1 MATPEFLTALER
13 RGSAPA
19 LILAGGRVVDY
30 ADLARRAQAFA
41 QEIEAPRALVAMEA
55 APSEHFVIGLVGAL
69 LAGHAVAILPPD
81 AETRAE
87 FTLRFA
93 PEMVWRPTDGR
104 WRLLRCEPAAA
115 VAPHPDL
122 AVLLLTSGSTGSAR
136 AVRLSGSALHANA
149 TAIADY
155 LGLEASDRAGLTLPL
170 HYSYGLSVLN
180 SHLAVG
186 ASVWMPTGPILDEG
200 LVAGLRQQACTNLAG
215 VPFSYELYERV
226 GLRAADLPQLRLM
239 TVAGGRIDAARVGLY
254 DAYLR
259 AKGGRFFVMYGQTEA
274 TARIAY
280 LPPEFA
286 ARRPGCIGVAIP
298 GGRLGLVDEQGREIE
313 APESEGELIYRGPN
327 VMMGYAESRTDLA
340 RGAELATL
348 ATGDIAVRDEQGL
361 FRIVGRKR
369 RMSKIA
375 GVRISHDALETA
387 LAAEGIAAAVVGDDE
402 VVVAAYEGSTPAA
415 AVRARLAAA
424 SRLPLTRTRAFPVA
438 QLPQL
443 ASGKPDYATV
453 RARAGAAANDAHPGV
468 AAAFKE
474 VFHPRRIGPDDSFAS
489 LGGDSLRH
497 VELAMMLESLLGHL
511 PARWETMPIAELARP
526 PRDPAERTGARID
539 PDLLLRAVAIVFV
552 VIHHATPWPIPVGSS
567 AMMVLVG
574 FGLARYQLAALSE
587 GGVSLF
593 LRPLVAVLAP
603 YYAIV
608 AAHTL
613 ASGQLPWASLL
624 LIGNFGFADPA
635 RGDMLPYL
643 YWFVEVFVQL
653 MLALATA
660 FLIPVVRRTAL
671 ASPFRFGLALLAVA
685 LAARVIGPVLW
696 PLGGRQIFTL
706 PWVLPMAA
714 FGWCAAAAATGRE
727 RLLVLGLAAVVLPGL
742 AWHGGNW
749 VGSWVRYGAQFL
761 VLAALMFAPPIR
773 TPARVAAPVLAVAA
787 ASYWIYLLHRIV
799 PEMLL
804 APLQTQV
811 APAVFVALAVA
822 GGVSIGIGAHVGFRA
837 ARRLARSASGGGW
850 RRLAYLTPDAGDAPP
865 PSRFRPG

>member
-274 TARIAY
+274 TARI
-280 LPPEFA
+280 
-286 ARRPGCIGVAIP
+286 G
-298 GGRLGLVDEQGREIE
+298 
-313 APESEGELIYRGPN
+313 
-327 VMMGYAESRTDLA
+327 
-340 RGAELATL
+340 
-348 ATGDIAVRDEQGL
+348 
-361 FRIVGRKR
+361 
-369 RMSKIA
+369 
-375 GVRISHDALETA
+375 
-387 LAAEGIAAAVVGDDE
+387 
-402 VVVAAYEGSTPAA
+402 
-415 AVRARLAAA
+415 
-424 SRLPLTRTRAFPVA
+424 
-438 QLPQL
+438 
-443 ASGKPDYATV
+443 
-453 RARAGAAANDAHPGV
+453 
-468 AAAFKE
+468 
-474 VFHPRRIGPDDSFAS
+474 IGPDDSFAS
-489 LGGDSLRH
+489 LGGDSLQH

-714 FGWCAAAAATGRE
+714 FGWCAAAAATGRD

-811 APAVFVALAVA
+811 APAVFAALAVA

-837 ARRLARSASGGGW
+837 ARRRARSASGGGW